1 MTARLTA
8 GRSKVLYS
16 QMVNEIIPTTMRTC
30 IIAHSEKGK
39 TLRGALLKYKLTIT
53 TTMSGQIPGHTLRVI
68 AGMALMK
75 PLVLKFSVILFPPL
89 LSS

>member
-8 GRSKVLYS
+8 GRLKVLYS

-39 TLRGALLKYKLTIT
+39 TVKALGVGPSYLID
-53 TTMSGQIPGHTLRVI
+53 I
-68 AGMALMK
+68 
-75 PLVLKFSVILFPPL
+75 
-89 LSS
+89 